1 MARLNNIFI
10 AAQKIGSALR
20 LHTQLSL
27 AYRGTILFWMLIHAI
42 GFIAMFYFWDAVYS
56 DRDIVGGFA
65 RSDMISYI
73 LIASMLREFVVVEPE
88 YEINNDINQGGLAR
102 YLTRPFSYPLQII
115 LSSSLWHSIEMIIS
129 LIVYTSLSYFLVP
142 TAHWQLS
149 WAVIVL
155 VILGHICCSFLSLLL
170 STMAFWLQQ
179 ASAFF
184 YYKAL
189 LIIFTSG
196 LFFPISTVPTWLQ
209 QVMQTL
215 PFYNAIGLPAALMI
229 EQASQTDIL
238 PAMST
243 LVIWT
248 ITLAITAT
256 FCWRKGLKRFEA
268 IGG

>member
-1 MARLNNIFI
+1 MARTNSLLI
-10 AAQKIGSALR
+10 AVQKIGGALR

-27 AYRGTILFWMLIHAI
+27 AYRGTIFFWMLIHAI
-42 GFIAMFYFWDAVYS
+42 GFVAMFYFWEAVYS
-56 DRDIVGGFA
+56 DRQVVGGFL

-115 LSSSLWHSIEMIIS
+115 LSSSLWHSIEMILS
-129 LIVYTSLSYFLVP
+129 LIVYTSISYVLVP
-142 TAHWQLS
+142 TAQWQLS
-149 WAVIVL
+149 WTVIIL

-170 STMAFWLQQ
+170 GTIAFWLQQ

-209 QVMQTL
+209 QIMLIL
-215 PFYNAIGLPAALMI
+215 PFYNAIGLPASLMV
-229 EQASQTDIL
+229 QQTQEINTTT
-238 PAMST
+238 AVGT
-243 LVIWT
+243 LIIWT
-248 ITLAITAT
+248 IVLAIVSI
-256 FCWRKGLKRFEA
+256 FCWQKGLKKFEA
-268 IGG
+268 TGG